1 MECNVNKLVM
11 FGAVLALGACSST
24 DKVAVMD
31 KPVMS
36 YEDKVEA
43 VEQQIEVIPE
53 WYLTPPKSENTI
65 YATGTSASPDLQLSM
80 DIAVLSAKT
89 TLADRINGRLRSQT
103 KSFMSRIGTDVDAA
117 VLQEV
122 EKATKNIIA
131 DVDVAGYRV
140 DKSHVVQNGNQ
151 YRAYVMLEYSDSE
164 ANKILANRL
173 RADRVLLS
181 KIRST
186 QAYQELDAAVD
197 KQHELDDNKARNN
210 IELELGVTSE

>member
-1 MECNVNKLVM
+1 MECNVKKFVLI
-11 FGAVLALGACSST
+11 GAVAALGACSST
-24 DKVAVMD
+24 DKVAVME

-43 VEQQIEVIPE
+43 VEQQIEIIPE
-53 WYLTPPKSENTI
+53 WYLEPPKSENAI

-89 TLADRINGRLRSQT
+89 TLADRINGRVRSQT

-210 IELELGVTSE
+210 IDLELGVISE

>member
-1 MECNVNKLVM
+1 MNKLVM

-24 DKVAVMD
+24 DKVAVMSE

-53 WYLTPPKSENTI
+53 WYLEPPKSENAI

-89 TLADRINGRLRSQT
+89 TLADRINGRVRSQT
-103 KSFMSRIGTDVDAA
+103 KSFMSRIGTDVNAA

-140 DKSHVVQNGNQ
+140 DKSHVVQNGTQ

-173 RADRVLLS
+173 QADRVLLS

-186 QAYQELDAAVD
+186 AAYQELDAAVD

-210 IELELGVTSE
+210 IELELGVVSE

>member
-1 MECNVNKLVM
+1 M
-11 FGAVLALGACSST
+11 
-24 DKVAVMD
+24 
-31 KPVMS
+31 
-36 YEDKVEA
+36 
-43 VEQQIEVIPE
+43 
-53 WYLTPPKSENTI
+53 
-65 YATGTSASPDLQLSM
+65 SM

-89 TLADRINGRLRSQT
+89 TLADRINGRVRSQT

-186 QAYQELDAAVD
+186 EAYKELDAAVD
-197 KQHELDDNKARNN
+197 NQHKLDDNKARNN
-210 IELELGVTSE
+210 IELELGVASE

>member
-1 MECNVNKLVM
+1 MECNVKKFVM
-11 FGAVLALGACSST
+11 LGAVVALGACSST

-43 VEQQIEVIPE
+43 VEQQIEIIPD
-53 WYLTPPKSENTI
+53 WYLEPPKSESVI

>member
-1 MECNVNKLVM
+1 MNKLVM

-24 DKVAVMD
+24 DKVAVMSE

-53 WYLTPPKSENTI
+53 WYLEPPKSENAI

-89 TLADRINGRLRSQT
+89 TLADRINGRVRSQT
-103 KSFMSRIGTDVDAA
+103 KSFMSRIGTDVNAA

-140 DKSHVVQNGNQ
+140 DKSHVVQNGTQ

-173 RADRVLLS
+173 QADRVLLS

-186 QAYQELDAAVD
+186 AAYQELDAAVD

-210 IELELGVTSE
+210 IELELGVASE

>member
-1 MECNVNKLVM
+1 ML
-11 FGAVLALGACSST
+11 GAVVALGACSST

-53 WYLTPPKSENTI
+53 WYLMPPKSENAI

>member
-1 MECNVNKLVM
+1 MECNVKKFVLI
-11 FGAVLALGACSST
+11 GAVAALGACSST
-24 DKVAVMD
+24 DKVAVME

-43 VEQQIEVIPE
+43 VEQQIEIIPE
-53 WYLTPPKSENTI
+53 WYLEPPKSENAI

-89 TLADRINGRLRSQT
+89 TLADRINGRVRSQT

-173 RADRVLLS
+173 RQDRVLLS

-210 IELELGVTSE
+210 IDLELGVISE

>member
-1 MECNVNKLVM
+1 MECNVKKFVLI
-11 FGAVLALGACSST
+11 GAVAALGACSST

-53 WYLTPPKSENTI
+53 WYLTPPKSENAI

-89 TLADRINGRLRSQT
+89 TLADRINGRVRSQT

-117 VLQEV
+117 LQEV

-186 QAYQELDAAVD
+186 EAYKELDAAVD
-197 KQHELDDNKARNN
+197 KQHDLDDTKARNN

>member
-1 MECNVNKLVM
+1 MECNVKKFVLI
-11 FGAVLALGACSST
+11 GAVAALGACSST

-43 VEQQIEVIPE
+43 VEQQIEIIPE
-53 WYLTPPKSENTI
+53 WYLEPPKSENAI

-89 TLADRINGRLRSQT
+89 TLADRINGRVRSQT

-173 RADRVLLS
+173 RQDRVLLS

>member
-1 MECNVNKLVM
+1 MNKLVM

-24 DKVAVMD
+24 DKVAVME

-36 YEDKVEA
+36 YKDKVEA
-43 VEQQIEVIPE
+43 VVQQVEIIPE
-53 WYLTPPKSENTI
+53 WYLTPPKSDDTI

-89 TLADRINGRLRSQT
+89 TLADRINGRVRSQT
-103 KSFMSRIGTDVDAA
+103 KSFMSRIGTDVNAA

-122 EKATKNIIA
+122 ERATKNIIA

-140 DKSHVVQNGNQ
+140 DKSKVVVNGNQ

-173 RADRVLLS
+173 QADRVLLS

-186 QAYQELDAAVD
+186 AAYQELDAAVD

-210 IELELGVTSE
+210 IELELGVASE